1 MGEIVNLRRARKGK
15 ERQRK
20 EAEAA
25 ANRMA
30 FGVAKSARDQVRAQS
45 DLAERALEAHRLV
58 GRTDGESE

>member
-25 ANRMA
+25 ANRVA
-30 FGVAKSARDQVRAQS
+30 FGVTKAAKEQTRAQT
-45 DLAERALEAHRLV
+45 DLAERRLEAHRLV

>member
-1 MGEIVNLRRARKGK
+1 MAEIVNLRRARKGK

-25 ANRMA
+25 ANRTA
-30 FGVAKSARDQVRAQS
+30 FGVAKSARKQARAQS
-45 DLAERALEAHRLV
+45 DLAERALDAHRLV

>member
-25 ANRMA
+25 ANRVA
-30 FGVAKSARDQVRAQS
+30 FGLTKAVKERTRAES
-45 DLAERALEAHRLV
+45 DLAERRLEAHRLV
-58 GRTDGESE
+58 GPTDGENE

>member
-25 ANRMA
+25 ANRTA
-30 FGVAKSARDQVRAQS
+30 FGIAKSTREQARAQS